1 MKLKENFKAVLNIWG
16 ATFKTLRE
24 NPNIIIPFLVVG
36 FADILILALVYLT
49 PRPPLSALLAPPIRA
64 FWGEQFLHYPFN
76 LFLIPKLFQY
86 GHIISTAFIG
96 VLMTGVAILMLKE
109 AKGSL
114 RPGIL
119 FNLIRALRMY
129 LRLLVIWL
137 VIFGLV
143 SVVFKGLSFAFKLK
157 QPLITL
163 YISLFIS
170 IFIQTIFMY
179 AMPAVMLEQKKAF
192 SAMKRSI
199 SFCRNVF
206 LLTLI
211 LVGIPTLFYIPLI
224 MLQGGLAKL
233 MSRFFPEIVLAIMG
247 LNIIVSVITDCL
259 VTCSTT
265 ILFLNKRKDE

>member
-1 MKLKENFKAVLNIWG
+1 M
-16 ATFKTLRE
+16 
-24 NPNIIIPFLVVG
+24 
-36 FADILILALVYLT
+36 
-49 PRPPLSALLAPPIRA
+49 
-64 FWGEQFLHYPFN
+64 
-76 LFLIPKLFQY
+76 
-86 GHIISTAFIG
+86 
-96 VLMTGVAILMLKE
+96 
-109 AKGSL
+109 
-114 RPGIL
+114 
-119 FNLIRALRMY
+119 
-129 LRLLVIWL
+129 
-137 VIFGLV
+137 IFGLV
-143 SVVFKGLSFAFKLK
+143 SVIFKVVPFAFKLK

-206 LLTLI
+206 LSTLI

-233 MSRFFPEIVLAIMG
+233 MNRFFPEIVLVIMG
-247 LNIIVSVITDCL
+247 LNIIVSVIMDCL